1 MRGREPSGIR
11 GAHTDPDYSSKATDS
26 GVPGGGENTHSWRYQ
41 EIVAAFEAIEVTD
54 ALAQADRFE
63 QIARWWDD
71 GLHAFRHAVDESLA
85 SAWSGV
91 GAIAAGC
98 AVEGYVARAHELT
111 VALEQLPGVVRGA
124 AEAIVATK
132 YAVGSPSVEEAGA
145 AAWSASEAVHA
156 MGSASAHG
164 AASAA
169 EEAARAAMRQ
179 RYVLPFAE
187 LVARV
192 PMLPMPLQ
200 SLGSEE
206 SKDRQLLIGSIG
218 SAGQSR
224 GERHARSAG
233 EVSAGGGQNSSATSE
248 ENAAEAEPV
257 GDSEVDGRER
267 RGTEEQIDSPDLI
280 DSGSVEL
287 DDRPASTGSATTAV
301 SASTGVTGAAPP
313 SGTSAWITP
322 IGAGSLTAPTGTS
335 AAPMDHAVIAAGRGP
350 AAGSVA
356 GRTGPS
362 NNTSGA
368 GDRTWSGTPR
378 HGPPGQHDVPRPGTG
393 QSVPGSTGPIIGAG
407 PSPGHV
413 TTRSVDRYFHC
424 GGAPPT
430 AAPGADAV
438 RGLPEYLITL
448 ANTAEL
454 LGEPRPAIAGGVIGG
469 GDDFSPDEQRST
481 ATRG

>member
-1 MRGREPSGIR
+1 M
-11 GAHTDPDYSSKATDS
+11 
-26 GVPGGGENTHSWRYQ
+26 
-41 EIVAAFEAIEVTD
+41 TD

-71 GLHAFRHAVDESLA
+71 GLRAFRHAVDESLA

-132 YAVGSPSVEEAGA
+132 YTIGWAGVEETGA
-145 AAWSASEAVHA
+145 AAWSASGAVHA

-187 LVARV
+187 LAARIPV
-192 PMLPMPLQ
+192 LPMPLQ
-200 SLGSEE
+200 SLGSGE
-206 SKDRQLLIGSIG
+206 SNDRQLLIG

-224 GERHARSAG
+224 GERRARSAG
-233 EVSAGGGQNSSATSE
+233 EVSAGGGQNSSATFE
-248 ENAAEAEPV
+248 GGAAEADPV
-257 GDSEVDGRER
+257 GDSETDGRER
-267 RGTEEQIDSPDLI
+267 RGTEEPI
-280 DSGSVEL
+280 DSGPVEL
-287 DDRPASTGSATTAV
+287 DDRPASSGSATTAA
-301 SASTGVTGAAPP
+301 SASAGAAGAAPP
-313 SGTSAWITP
+313 SGTSAVITP
-322 IGAGSLTAPTGTS
+322 VGAGSLTAPTGTP
-335 AAPMDHAVIAAGRGP
+335 AALIDPAVVVADRGP

-356 GRTGPS
+356 GRTAPS
-362 NNTSGA
+362 INTSGT
-368 GDRTWSGTPR
+368 GDRTWSGAPR
-378 HGPPGQHDVPRPGTG
+378 HGSPGQHDVSRPGTG
-393 QSVPGSTGPIIGAG
+393 QSVPGSTGPVIGAG
-407 PSPGHV
+407 PSSGHT

-430 AAPGADAV
+430 APAPGADAV

-448 ANTAEL
+448 AHTAEL

-469 GDDFSPDEQRST
+469 GDDLSPDEQRST
-481 ATRG
+481 LTRG

>member
-1 MRGREPSGIR
+1 MRGHEPGGTR
-11 GAHTDPDYSSKATDS
+11 GANTYPDYSNDATDS
-26 GVPGGGENTHSWRYQ
+26 GVPGGGENTHSWLYQ

-63 QIARWWDD
+63 RIARWWDD
-71 GLHAFRHAVDESLA
+71 GLRAFRHAVDESLA

-91 GAIAAGC
+91 GAVAAGC

-132 YAVGSPSVEEAGA
+132 YAVGSRGVEETGA
-145 AAWSASEAVHA
+145 AAWSASGAVHA

-187 LVARV
+187 LVARI

-200 SLGSEE
+200 SLGSGE
-206 SKDRQLLIGSIG
+206 SKDRQLLIGS
-218 SAGQSR
+218 AGRSR
-224 GERHARSAG
+224 GGWRARSAG

-248 ENAAEAEPV
+248 EGAAEVEPV
-257 GDSEVDGRER
+257 GDSEIDGRER
-267 RGTEEQIDSPDLI
+267 RGTEEPIDSTDLI
-280 DSGSVEL
+280 DSRSVEL
-287 DDRPASTGSATTAV
+287 DDRPASSGSATTAA
-301 SASTGVTGAAPP
+301 SASAGATGAAPP
-313 SGTSAWITP
+313 SGTPAVITP
-322 IGAGSLTAPTGTS
+322 VGAGSLTAPTGTS
-335 AAPMDHAVIAAGRGP
+335 AALIDPAVVVAGRGP

-362 NNTSGA
+362 ITTSGT

-378 HGPPGQHDVPRPGTG
+378 HGPPGQHDVSRPGTG
-393 QSVPGSTGPIIGAG
+393 QSVPGSTGPVIGAG
-407 PSPGHV
+407 PSSGHT

-430 AAPGADAV
+430 PAAPGADAV

-469 GDDFSPDEQRST
+469 GDDFTPDEQRSM